1 MICYSVFGCCSTWWA
16 EPGKQFTW
24 ISSIMNNVYGFFSP
38 SVILGYILL
47 IQRYPFKTC
56 VFIGQE
62 ARYLDSG
69 CSVIAWVIYG
79 YLFCWTL
86 LWFPSNVDELVRV
99 ISPLVFCASP
109 WFFSCVCMH
118 KNINFIAVFWY
129 RMHFSLFIYHD
140 CVYDY
145 KIFIT
150 LSISI

>member
-62 ARYLDSG
+62 ARYLGSG

-79 YLFCWTL
+79 YLFCWTI
-86 LWFPSNVDELVRV
+86 
-99 ISPLVFCASP
+99 ISVQCRWIGQSYISFGFLCISLIFL
-109 WFFSCVCMH
+109 CVCMH

>member
-24 ISSIMNNVYGFFSP
+24 ISSIMNNVYGFLFP

-86 LWFPSNVDELVRV
+86 LSFPSNVDELVRV

-109 WFFSCVCMH
+109 WFFYVYVCT
-118 KNINFIAVFWY
+118 KILIL
-129 RMHFSLFIYHD
+129 SLFS
-140 CVYDY
+140 CTEC
-145 KIFIT
+145 IFPC
-150 LSISI
+150 LSIMTVYMIIKYL

>member
-16 EPGKQFTW
+16 KPGKQFTW
-24 ISSIMNNVYGFFSP
+24 ISSIMNNVYGFLFHQLFWVTFYWFSVTRTKLVYLLDKKP
-38 SVILGYILL
+38 DIWAVVVALLHGLFMVICSSIISV
-47 IQRYPFKTC
+47 QCRW
-56 VFIGQE
+56 IGQS
-62 ARYLDSG
+62 Y
-69 CSVIAWVIYG
+69 
-79 YLFCWTL
+79 
-86 LWFPSNVDELVRV
+86 
-99 ISPLVFCASP
+99 ISFGFLCISLIFL
-109 WFFSCVCMH
+109 CVCMH

>member
-86 LWFPSNVDELVRV
+86 QCGWIGLSYSSFGFLC
-99 ISPLVFCASP
+99 ISLIFL
-109 WFFSCVCMH
+109 CVCMH

>member
-24 ISSIMNNVYGFFSP
+24 ISSIMNNVYGFLFHQLFWVTFYWFSVTRTKLVYLLDKKP
-38 SVILGYILL
+38 DIWTVVVLHGLFMVI
-47 IQRYPFKTC
+47 
-56 VFIGQE
+56 
-62 ARYLDSG
+62 
-69 CSVIAWVIYG
+69 CSVEH
-79 YLFCWTL
+79 
-86 LWFPSNVDELVRV
+86 SNVDELVWV
-99 ISPLVFCASP
+99 IAPLVSCASP
-109 WFFSCVCMH
+109 WFFLCVCMH
-118 KNINFIAVFWY
+118 KNINFIAIFLY

>member
-16 EPGKQFTW
+16 EPGKLNLINYEQCVW
-24 ISSIMNNVYGFFSP
+24 ISFP

-47 IQRYPFKTC
+47 IQRYPYKTC

-86 LWFPSNVDELVRV
+86 LSFPSNVDELVRV

-109 WFFSCVCMH
+109 WFFYVYVCT
-118 KNINFIAVFWY
+118 KIYIL
-129 RMHFSLFIYHD
+129 SLFSGTE
-140 CVYDY
+140 C
-145 KIFIT
+145 IFPC
-150 LSISI
+150 LSIMTVYMIIKYL

>member
-24 ISSIMNNVYGFFSP
+24 ISSIMNNVYGFFPP

-47 IQRYPFKTC
+47 IQRYPYKTC

-86 LWFPSNVDELVRV
+86 LSFPSNVDELVRV
-99 ISPLVFCASP
+99 ISPLVLCA
-109 WFFSCVCMH
+109 SCVCMH
-118 KNINFIAVFWY
+118 KNINFIAIFLY

>member
-24 ISSIMNNVYGFFSP
+24 ISSIMNNVYGFLFP

-47 IQRYPFKTC
+47 IQRYPYKTC

-86 LWFPSNVDELVRV
+86 LSFPSNVDELVRV

-109 WFFSCVCMH
+109 WFFYVYVCT
-118 KNINFIAVFWY
+118 KIKIL
-129 RMHFSLFIYHD
+129 SLFSGTE
-140 CVYDY
+140 C
-145 KIFIT
+145 IFPC
-150 LSISI
+150 LSIMTVYMIIKYL